1 MPIYEFKNEQ
11 GVTEEHW
18 YSMAEAPP
26 IGSQVVI
33 EDRLLTRIPTLPRVS
48 VEGSSHFVAWSQPL
62 CNPDGSVPPGQARA
76 ERYDLDP
83 KSPSYRS
90 PLFAG
95 KREVEKYVADSQG
108 TVTYER

>member
-18 YSMAEAPP
+18 FSMSEAPP

-33 EDRLLTRIPTLPRVS
+33 DDRLLTRIPTLPMVS

-62 CNPDGSVPPGQARA
+62 CNPDGSVPPGVTPAP
-76 ERYDLDP
+76 RYCMDP
-83 KSPSYRS
+83 KDPAYRS
-90 PLFAG
+90 PMFDS
-95 KREVEKYVADSQG
+95 KREIQKYVSDSGG